1 MAKYD
6 VTYTCGH
13 TDTIQLFGKTK
24 DREWRLS
31 NEEGKLCPDCYRAK
45 LEADRIKTNVESA
58 EANKAAGLPNLD
70 GSEKSV
76 AWAETIRKSMLDHL
90 EEWYNSKITD
100 EAKAAHPEEWE
111 QITKATE
118 SLKRRT
124 NAAWWIDN
132 RINDDRIGLRRLI
145 NAEIDELK
153 KAAAEPPA
161 AIVEDAKAEATIYP
175 ERPISNLVAEIS
187 VKDDIIEV
195 HYHERNDYFRQ
206 IMHQCNL
213 KWDGK
218 WVRKVGKLNGSIQD
232 RAAEIG
238 NKLLAAGFPVRIYD
252 TEIRRRAISGEY
264 EEEPKRWI
272 MQRTSG
278 NYTGWFVITWP
289 KDGPN
294 YYDAA
299 RKLPGSKYDRPNV
312 VVPPES
318 FAEVLDFA
326 SMYKFSFSGGA
337 MEVVHEARKR
347 RELSLTTGV
356 NIPKSE
362 RPPKPG
368 DKPAKLEIPK
378 EVTIADE
385 FRDEN

>member
-1 MAKYD
+1 MAKYT

-13 TDTIQLFGKTK
+13 TDTIQLIGPIR
-24 DREWRLS
+24 DREWRLAR
-31 NEEGKLCPDCYRAK
+31 EGEKLCPDCYRAK
-45 LEADRIKTNVESA
+45 LEADRQKQNSEAA
-58 EANKAAGLPNLD
+58 EANRIDGLPELQ
-70 GSEKSV
+70 GSEKAV
-76 AWAETIRKSMLDHL
+76 AWAESIRKSMIDKFDKLFM
-90 EEWYNSKITD
+90 SKIPD
-100 EAKAAHPEEWE
+100 EKKAEHPEEYRSVVKGFE
-111 QITKATE
+111 A
-118 SLKRRT
+118 LKQHVD
-124 NAAWWIDN
+124 ASWWIDN
-132 RINDDRIGLRRLI
+132 RLNDDFYGLQRLVKEEMDKI
-145 NAEIDELK
+145 K
-153 KAAAEPPA
+153 QFAAEPPVSV
-161 AIVEDAKAEATIYP
+161 IEDAKAEATIYP

-368 DKPAKLEIPK
+368 DKPAKLEIPE
-378 EVTIADE
+378 EVTIDDE